1 MDDDVDSGAEN
12 NPQHHNRSS
21 SSSNEC
27 SEEVNKDSNGL
38 GDDGSSHVDSGSR
51 NKASERNVQSSST
64 ISGSKNTVKASDA
77 TSTPAYLDHPAG
89 GYIKTCS
96 IGIQTD
102 FMSDTSSVET
112 QTEIRGK
119 LVKTSKATIQEEYF
133 NYAPHGPDDPVPGTS
148 KDCRSE
154 LEGSSFSE
162 DLPKLPSTLSCYP
175 DASDNTDA
183 SSGIE
188 KKRKRTKKRSIYYSE
203 CEIEP
208 VEDAENKK
216 PKTIGSNFSTFIPV
230 KMQSSMEEDTSTT
243 EDMRITPFE
252 DGEENRPVPQ
262 LPNLNI
268 AGRDDISRRSGRDNP
283 IVPQLKD
290 NEEEDEA
297 YPQSPNSDNE
307 ETNSV
312 PEQEN
317 TENLV
322 EEIAT
327 SKSVS
332 EDKNE
337 DSISDGEKKSPRVT
351 PLKIPKSDPNLE
363 KIKQAEKLSPP
374 RILSPIVEKP
384 EVDTDVPE
392 TLKEDISNIEQ
403 SPEQKKLSPIQEESE
418 SDIESTENKENS
430 FTDIHSES
438 ATFEAKSC
446 PISEESI
453 VDKAKEDKASTKHLK
468 SSTIENNSCAVHEES
483 ETNVK
488 DADIENKN
496 NAENDGNAFAS
507 NVQQKRKLGVK
518 DELSEEV
525 SKKCK
530 IEDESDND
538 APTSEN

>member
-1 MDDDVDSGAEN
+1 MDDDVDTGAEN
-12 NPQHHNRSS
+12 NPQHYNQSS
-21 SSSNEC
+21 SSSNEG

-38 GDDGSSHVDSGSR
+38 DDDGSHVDSGSR

-89 GYIKTCS
+89 NYIKTCS

-112 QTEIRGK
+112 QTKIRGK
-119 LVKTSKATIQEEYF
+119 LVKTSKATIQQEHF

-148 KDCRSE
+148 KECRSE
-154 LEGSSFSE
+154 LECSSFSE
-162 DLPKLPSTLSCYP
+162 DLPKLSSTLSCYP

-188 KKRKRTKKRSIYYSE
+188 KKRKRTKKRYVYNSE
-203 CEIEP
+203 CEAES

-230 KMQSSMEEDTSTT
+230 KMQSSIEEDTSTT
-243 EDMRITPFE
+243 EDMRVTPFE
-252 DGEENRPVPQ
+252 DGEENRPIAQ

-297 YPQSPNSDNE
+297 YPQSPNISNE

-403 SPEQKKLSPIQEESE
+403 SPEQKTLCPIQEESE
-418 SDIESTENKENS
+418 GDLESTENKENS

-438 ATFEAKSC
+438 ATFETKSC

-453 VDKAKEDKASTKHLK
+453 EDKAKEDEASAKHLK
-468 SSTIENNSCAVHEES
+468 SPTIENNSCAVHEES

-496 NAENDGNAFAS
+496 NDENDGNAFAS
-507 NVQQKRKLGVK
+507 SVQQKRKLGMK